1 MEFAVLSGS
10 LRSKSYNQGLIH
22 TMQERYRDK
31 FQMTQLNLAE
41 LPYFNQDQE
50 RTPPDMVQKFKQR
63 LRSADGLIIA
73 TPEFNW
79 SIPGIL
85 KNALDWASRGEL
97 VLVDKP
103 ALIVG
108 ASTGMIGTLRAQLHL
123 RQVLSAPG
131 LSCRTLPPGGN
142 EVLITFAEQKFDASG
157 RLADVLTLAFLDG
170 VVEKFLAFV

>member
-1 MEFAVLSGS
+1 MEFAVLNGS
-10 LRSKSYNQGLIH
+10 LRSKSYNQALID
-22 TMQERYRDK
+22 TMDERYRDK
-31 FQMTQLNLAE
+31 FQLKQLSMAQ

-50 RTPPDMVQKFKQR
+50 LNPPEVVQQFKGH
-63 LRSADGLIIA
+63 LRMADAIVMA

-97 VLVDKP
+97 VLVNKP

-142 EVLITFAEQKFDASG
+142 EVLVTFAEQKFDVSG
-157 RLADVLTLAFLDG
+157 RLTDPATLAFLDS
-170 VVEKFLAFV
+170 VVEKFLAFI